1 MQESY
6 EIVRIL
12 HNLVRWAVLILGV
25 IAAVRALAGWFGRRG
40 WLPVDDR
47 LGLFFTMSL
56 DIQVLLG
63 LLLYFVPSLIT
74 TANFSRLGDAMG
86 NPSVRFFLVEHALL
100 MLVAVVLAHI
110 GRSRAKKGAEPN
122 RPPSRRRYLL
132 HAGDHSRDCRYTL
145 GPAQPLPLG
154 ASPG

>member
-1 MQESY
+1 MQEIY

-12 HNLVRWAVLILGV
+12 HNLVRWAVLIFGV
-25 IAAVRALAGWFGRRG
+25 IAAVRALAGWLGRRG

-63 LLLYFVPSLIT
+63 LLLYFVLSPIT
-74 TANFSRLGDAMG
+74 TDNFSRMGEAMG
-86 NPSVRFFLVEHALL
+86 NSAIRFYLVEHALL

-110 GRSRAKKGAEPN
+110 GRSRAKKAPN
-122 RPPSRRRYLL
+122 PIARHR
-132 HAGDHSRDCRYTL
+132 AAAIFYTL
-145 GPAQPLPLG
+145 AIILVIVAIPWELINPFR
-154 ASPG
+154 

>member
-110 GRSRAKKGAEPN
+110 GRSRAKKAPN
-122 RPPSRRRYLL
+122 PIARHR
-132 HAGDHSRDCRYTL
+132 AAAIFYTL
-145 GPAQPLPLG
+145 AIILVIAGIPWDRLNPFR
-154 ASPG
+154 

>member
-86 NPSVRFFLVEHALL
+86 NPSVRFFMVEHALL

-110 GRSRAKKGAEPN
+110 GRSRAKKAPN
-122 RPPSRRRYLL
+122 PIARHR
-132 HAGDHSRDCRYTL
+132 AAAIFYTL
-145 GPAQPLPLG
+145 AIILVIAGIPWDRLNPFR
-154 ASPG
+154 

>member
-1 MQESY
+1 MQEIY
-6 EIVRIL
+6 DIVRIL

-63 LLLYFVPSLIT
+63 LLLYFVLSPIT
-74 TANFSRLGDAMG
+74 TEDLSRLGDAMG

-110 GRSRAKKGAEPN
+110 GRSRAKKAPN
-122 RPPSRRRYLL
+122 PIARHR
-132 HAGDHSRDCRYTL
+132 AAAIFYTL
-145 GPAQPLPLG
+145 AIILVIAGIPLDRLNPFG
-154 ASPG
+154 